1 MKQKKKLRKPRV
13 NIEFNIGIK
22 VFSDKKKVIE
32 RRKKY
37 KKELVNADIAL

>member
-1 MKQKKKLRKPRV
+1 MKRKRKLRKPRV
-13 NIEFNIGIK
+13 KIEFNVGTK